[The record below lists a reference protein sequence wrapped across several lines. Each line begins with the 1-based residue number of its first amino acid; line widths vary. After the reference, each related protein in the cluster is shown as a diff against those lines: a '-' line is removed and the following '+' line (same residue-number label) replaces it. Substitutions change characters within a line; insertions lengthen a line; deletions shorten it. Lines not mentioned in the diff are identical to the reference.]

1 MKTNTR
7 GEYWVS
13 ITNEYKIKANT
24 KGGHWVFETHEHKI
38 TMNKRGKLFKHKNA
52 RS

>member
-1 MKTNTR
+1 MKMNTR

-13 ITNEYKIKANT
+13 ITHEHKIKTNT